1 MISCPLDREDNF
13 YIVIEGGIYF
23 YCTLKMKT
31 ESNLCKLYTGISF
44 LKVNSIKPVISF

>member
-1 MISCPLDREDNF
+1 MISCPLGKVDNF

-31 ESNLCKLYTGISF
+31 DSNLSK
-44 LKVNSIKPVISF
+44 

>member
-23 YCTLKMKT
+23 CCKLKMKT
-31 ESNLCKLYTGISF
+31 DSNLSK
-44 LKVNSIKPVISF
+44 

>member
-1 MISCPLDREDNF
+1 MISCPLDKVDNF

-31 ESNLCKLYTGISF
+31 DSNLRK
-44 LKVNSIKPVISF
+44 